1 MFEKDVVL
9 VVDPSKQIVSIV
21 CRMLKEQLKF
31 GNVISCTDSKEAL
44 DIIREEHLD
53 WVISDWEMPNISGL
67 DLLEEVRKR
76 KENSEV
82 PFILM
87 SARADKESLVE
98 AVSAGI
104 SDYIAKPFSPA
115 KLLEKLKRFTNL
127 KQLNR
132 SVRISPSDEYI
143 VEIEA
148 TDGKKYNT
156 TIVNVS
162 LSGCLLRS
170 PLLKGGLYL
179 YDEIPLNMKLS
190 ENNIRLSGSVIRL
203 DTDKSNAKDSQD
215 FMTVALNFVE
225 VDEQARMCLNEFINK
240 NKLV

>member
-21 CRMLKEQLKF
+21 SRMLKEQLKF
-31 GNVISCTDSKEAL
+31 GHVISSTNSKEAL
-44 DIIREEHLD
+44 NIIRDEHID
-53 WVISDWEMPNISGL
+53 WVISDWEMPEVSGL
-67 DLLEEVRKR
+67 DLLKVIREGKDTA
-76 KENSEV
+76 EV

-132 SVRISPSDEYI
+132 SVRVSPSEEYI

-148 TDGKKYNT
+148 TDGKKYNS
-156 TIVNVS
+156 TIINVS
-162 LSGCLLRS
+162 LSGCLLCT
-170 PLLKGGLYL
+170 PVLKGGLYL
-179 YDEIPLNMKLS
+179 YDVVPLNLKLGES
-190 ENNIRLSGSVIRL
+190 NVTLKGGVIRL
-203 DTDKSNAKDSQD
+203 DTDKSTADDASD
-215 FMTVALNFVE
+215 FMAAAFNFV
-225 VDEQARMCLNEFINK
+225 DISEQARSSLNEFINK

>member
-21 CRMLKEQLKF
+21 SRMLKEQLKF
-31 GNVISCTDSKEAL
+31 GRVISSTNSKEAL
-44 DIIREEHLD
+44 GIIREEKIN
-53 WVISDWEMPNISGL
+53 WVISEWEMPNVSGL
-67 DLLEEVRKR
+67 ELLKEVRNK
-76 KENSEV
+76 KETSEI

-104 SDYIAKPFSPA
+104 SDYITKPFSPA
-115 KLLEKLKRFTNL
+115 KLLEKLKRFTSL
-127 KQLNR
+127 KQVSR
-132 SVRISPSDEYI
+132 SVRVTPTDQYI

-148 TDGKKYNT
+148 TNGKKYKS
-156 TIVNVS
+156 TIVNIS

-179 YDEIPLNMKLS
+179 YDEVPLNLKLA
-190 ENNIRLSGSVIRL
+190 ENNIQIKASVIRL
-203 DTDKSNAKDSQD
+203 DTDKSDATDAKE
-215 FMTVALNFVE
+215 FMTVAFSFVG
-225 VDEQARMCLNEFINK
+225 VDEQAQMCLNEFINK
-240 NKLV
+240 IKFM

>member
-21 CRMLKEQLKF
+21 SRMLKEQLKF
-31 GNVISCTDSKEAL
+31 GQVISSTDSKEAL
-44 DIIREEHLD
+44 NIIRDEHID
-53 WVISDWEMPNISGL
+53 WVISDWEMPNVSGL
-67 DLLEEVRKR
+67 DLLKEVRER
-76 KENSEV
+76 KETSEV

-115 KLLEKLKRFTNL
+115 KLLEKLKRFTSL

-132 SVRISPSDEYI
+132 SVRVEPSDEYI
-143 VEIEA
+143 VEITA
-148 TDGKKYNT
+148 TDGKKYNS

-170 PLLKGGLYL
+170 PVLKGGLYL
-179 YDEIPLNMKLS
+179 YDEIPLNLKLS
-190 ENNIRLSGSVIRL
+190 ESNIEIKGSVIRL
-203 DTDKSNAKDSQD
+203 DTDKSSATDAHE

-225 VDEQARMCLNEFINK
+225 ISEQARTSLNEFINK

>member
-9 VVDPSKQIVSIV
+9 VVDPTQQIVSIV
-21 CRMLKEQLKF
+21 SRMLKEQLKF
-31 GNVISCTDSKEAL
+31 GQVIGITDSREAL
-44 DIIREEHLD
+44 NIIRQERPD
-53 WVISDWEMPNISGL
+53 WIISDWEMPNVSGL
-67 DLLEEVRKR
+67 DLLKEVRSKP
-76 KENSEV
+76 ETAET

-87 SARADKESLVE
+87 SARSDKESLIE

-115 KLLEKLKRFTNL
+115 KLLEKLKRFTNI

-132 SVRISPSDEYI
+132 SIRVTPTDEYI

-148 TDGKKYNT
+148 TDGKKYNS

-162 LSGCLLRS
+162 LTGCLLRA
-170 PLLKGGLYL
+170 PILKGGLYL
-179 YDEIPLNMKLS
+179 YDVAPLTLKLV
-190 ENNIRLSGSVIRL
+190 ENNIQIKGAVIRL
-203 DTDKSNAKDSQD
+203 EVDKVSSKEASQ
-215 FMTVALNFVE
+215 FMTVAMNFIEISDQDKLN
-225 VDEQARMCLNEFINK
+225 LNEFINK

>member
-21 CRMLKEQLKF
+21 SRMLKEQLKF
-31 GNVISCTDSKEAL
+31 GRVISSTNSKEAL
-44 DIIREEHLD
+44 NIIREEHLD
-53 WVISDWEMPNISGL
+53 WVISDWEMPEVSGL
-67 DLLEEVRKR
+67 DLLKVVREK
-76 KENSEV
+76 KETAEV

-132 SVRISPSDEYI
+132 SVRVSPAEEYI

-148 TDGKKYNT
+148 TDGKKYNS
-156 TIVNVS
+156 TIINVS

-170 PLLKGGLYL
+170 PVLKTGLYL
-179 YDEIPLNMKLS
+179 YDEVPLNLKLGES
-190 ENNIRLSGSVIRL
+190 NIQIVGSVIRL
-203 DTDKSNAKDSQD
+203 DTDKSNAVDARD
-215 FMTVALNFVE
+215 FMTAAFNFV
-225 VDEQARMCLNEFINK
+225 DISEQARSSLNEFINK